1 MKQTFSCKK
10 EAHTRCIEMSRS
22 PVYVLTP
29 YFGSNLTV
37 RCSTVLL
44 RILEYFEG
52 TMILTTNRV
61 QTIDAAFKSRIHLS
75 FTYPPLSAK
84 SRSGLWETFIVKG
97 AAEQRPRWLDAK
109 FLKEISEEE
118 VNGREIKNIVRVAH
132 ALAVDDKRSMR
143 AKDILQGLQY
153 LKDFERDFNKA
164 AGKRNIIEG
173 EESGLAKRIR
183 HDNRHAYNEEQE
195 ENEARQQVEEEI
207 PHTETTGD
215 GTA

>member
-132 ALAVDDKRSMR
+132 ALAVDDKR
-143 AKDILQGLQY
+143 
-153 LKDFERDFNKA
+153 FERDFNKA

-207 PHTETTGD
+207 PHTETTGE